1 MDDDDDILRHIGDL
15 ADEER
20 RLEESHAQSADGLT
34 ATERERLDRLEIT
47 LDQLWD
53 VLRQRRA
60 LRRAGR
66 DPDEAAE
73 RPPSTVERYQQ

>member
-1 MDDDDDILRHIGDL
+1 MDDDDILHRIGEL

-20 RLEESHAQSADGLT
+20 RLEESHAQSDEGLSGKEK
-34 ATERERLDRLEIT
+34 ARLDQLQVT

-73 RPPSTVERYQQ
+73 RPPGTVERYQQ

>member
-1 MDDDDDILRHIGDL
+1 MNDDDILRRIGEL

-20 RLEESHAQSADGLT
+20 RLEESHAQTSGGLSAD
-34 ATERERLDRLEIT
+34 ERERLGELEVT

-66 DPDEAAE
+66 DPDDAAQ

>member
-1 MDDDDDILRHIGDL
+1 MDDEGILERISEL

-20 RLEESHAQSADGLT
+20 RLEESHSQSAEGLS
-34 ATERERLDRLEIT
+34 AEEKARLDELQMT

>member
-1 MDDDDDILRHIGDL
+1 MNDEEIIQRIGQL

-20 RLEESHAQSADGLT
+20 QLEESHAQSSEGLT
-34 ATERERLDRLEIT
+34 ADEKRRLDELQVT

-66 DPDEAAE
+66 DPDGAAE
-73 RPPSTVERYQQ
+73 RPPSTVEHYQQ

>member
-1 MDDDDDILRHIGDL
+1 MDDDDILRRIGEL

-20 RLEESHAQSADGLT
+20 RLEESHAQTAAGLSG
-34 ATERERLDRLEIT
+34 EEKERLNQLQVT

-66 DPDEAAE
+66 DPDDAAE

>member
-1 MDDDDDILRHIGDL
+1 MNDDELIHRIGDL

-20 RLEESHAQSADGLT
+20 QLEESHAQSSEGLSPS
-34 ATERERLDRLEIT
+34 EKDRLDQLQVT

-66 DPDEAAE
+66 DPDEAVE
-73 RPPSTVERYQQ
+73 RSASTVEHYQQ

>member
-1 MDDDDDILRHIGDL
+1 MDDDDILRRIGEL

-20 RLEESHAQSADGLT
+20 RLEESHAQTAAGLSA
-34 ATERERLDRLEIT
+34 EEKERLRQLQVT